1 MPKSGTDVSFVTA
14 FIESVVLLDECRFP
28 YLQCVHDSAGTDGR
42 IHYPVHLLHR
52 KIGLRD
58 IWYKFLEMHTQ

>member
-1 MPKSGTDVSFVTA
+1 MPESGTDVSFVTA

-42 IHYPVHLLHR
+42 IHYPVHLLI
-52 KIGLRD
+52 K
-58 IWYKFLEMHTQ
+58 T